1 MNKSVLYKLGT
12 ATVISV
18 ALFSGSACTS
28 SSGVSD
34 SSASSSTSAG
44 GGADDS
50 TKTGNLFSPLSELS
64 YTPQAQGAYRI
75 GANDLIEV
83 NVFRVDELSKETRVD
98 ASGRI
103 SLPLIGVMKVA
114 GMTQQQLEK
123 TLAQKLSKSYLQ
135 NPQVSVFIKEQT
147 SDEVTVGGSV
157 NRAGVFP
164 LKGDTTISKAVAMA
178 GGLREVADPAKVVL
192 FRPHGQGKFKA
203 YNVNLKAIREGKIND
218 PYINGKDQIIVSE
231 SGSKIWLR
239 NVSSVMTGVLSPA
252 RVFTGGL

>member
-1 MNKSVLYKLGT
+1 MKKSALRNFGT
-12 ATVISV
+12 ASV
-18 ALFSGSACTS
+18 VCFALLAGFGCTS
-28 SSGVSD
+28 SSGVSN
-34 SSASSSTSAG
+34 SSSTSSPASAG
-44 GGADDS
+44 ES
-50 TKTGNLFSPLSELS
+50 LKTGNLFSPLAELS

-75 GANDLIEV
+75 GPNDLIEV

-103 SLPLIGVMKVA
+103 SLPLVGVMKVA

-123 TLAQKLSKSYLQ
+123 TLAQKLSQSYLQ

-178 GGLREVADPAKVVL
+178 GGLRQIADPAKVVL
-192 FRPHGQGKFKA
+192 FRPHGNGKFKA
-203 YNVNLKAIREGKIND
+203 YNVNLKAIREGKMND

-231 SGSKIWLR
+231 SGSKVWLR
-239 NVSSVMTGVLSPA
+239 NVSGVLGGVLSP
-252 RVFTGGL
+252 VGTFTGNVTR

>member
-18 ALFSGSACTS
+18 ALFSASACTS
-28 SSGVSD
+28 SSSGVSD
-34 SSASSSTSAG
+34 TSASAG
-44 GGADDS
+44 DS
-50 TKTGNLFSPLSELS
+50 PKTGDLFSPLSELS

-75 GANDLIEV
+75 GANDLLEV
-83 NVFRVDELSKETRVD
+83 NVFRVEELSKETRVD

-103 SLPLIGVMKVA
+103 SLPLVGVMKVA

-123 TLAQKLSKSYLQ
+123 TLAQKLSQSYLQ

-147 SDEVTVGGSV
+147 SDEITVGGSV

-178 GGLREVADPAKVVL
+178 GGLQDIADPAKVVL
-192 FRPHGQGKFKA
+192 FRPYGNGKFKA
-203 YNVNLKAIREGKIND
+203 YNVNLKAIRDGKIND
-218 PYINGKDQIIVSE
+218 PYINGKDQIIVHQ
-231 SGSKIWLR
+231 SGSKVWLR
-239 NVSSVMTGVLSPA
+239 NVSGVLGGVLSP
-252 RVFTGGL
+252 VGTFTGNVAR

>member
-1 MNKSVLYKLGT
+1 MKKSVLCKFGT
-12 ATVISV
+12 ASV
-18 ALFSGSACTS
+18 VSLALLAGTACTS
-28 SSGVSD
+28 GSSVSD
-34 SSASSSTSAG
+34 SSASSPTS
-44 GGADDS
+44 ADDS

-83 NVFRVDELSKETRVD
+83 NVFRVEELSKETRVD

-164 LKGDTTISKAVAMA
+164 LKGDTTVSKAVALA
-178 GGLREVADPAKVVL
+178 GGLKQIADPAKVVL
-192 FRPHGQGKFKA
+192 FRPYGQGKFKA
-203 YNVNLKAIREGKIND
+203 YNVNLKAIREGKMND
-218 PYINGKDQIIVSE
+218 PYINGKDQLIVHE
-231 SGSKIWLR
+231 SGSKVWLR
-239 NVSSVMTGVLSPA
+239 NVSGVLGGVLSP
-252 RVFTGGL
+252 VGTFTGNIR